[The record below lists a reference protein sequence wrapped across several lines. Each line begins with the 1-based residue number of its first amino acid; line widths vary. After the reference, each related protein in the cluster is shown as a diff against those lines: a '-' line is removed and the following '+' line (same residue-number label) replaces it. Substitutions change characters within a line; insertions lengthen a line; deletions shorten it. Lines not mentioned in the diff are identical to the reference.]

1 MLWCFL
7 MAASVSY
14 ALPMVSLLKVW
25 RQERILGVY
34 WKDRTDQNRPIQN
47 RDWYLSFER
56 AGFLLYHR
64 TYIQRIVNTQE
75 IEQTTDWGREKLY
88 CVRFDDKI
96 GKMHTIKFS
105 SADEQNR
112 FLQWY
117 QNQARITEN
126 NEVE

>member
-1 MLWCFL
+1 

-88 CVRFDDKI
+88 CMRFEDII
-96 GKMHTIKFS
+96 GKKHTIKFS
-105 SADEQNR
+105 
-112 FLQWY
+112 
-117 QNQARITEN
+117 
-126 NEVE
+126 